1 MGLLDAFFKND
12 DAQNKEEVKEEVR
25 ILTKDLIK
33 LNLDPIDKE
42 EAIRLAGELLVN
54 NGYVE
59 EEYISGMLAREEK
72 VSTYMGNGVAIPHG
86 TKDAKKYIKET
97 GISLLQF
104 PEGIDFGAGETCRLL
119 IGIAGQG
126 EDHMQILQNL
136 ATVCQD
142 EETTEELMTT
152 NNKELII
159 RQLVK

>member
-1 MGLLDAFFKND
+1 MGILDMFSKKD
-12 DAQNKEEVKEEVR
+12 DKQEEVKEEST

-33 LNLDPIDKE
+33 LNLDPMDKE
-42 EAIRLAGELLVN
+42 EAIKLAGQLLVD

-59 EEYISGMLAREEK
+59 EEYVEGMLEREGT

-86 TKDAKKYIKET
+86 TNEAKQYIKET

-104 PEGIDFGAGETCRLL
+104 PEGIDFGDGDVCRLL

-126 EDHMQILQNL
+126 DDHMEILQNL

-152 NNKELII
+152 SDKELIMEKLI
-159 RQLVK
+159 

>member
-1 MGLLDAFFKND
+1 MGILDMFSKKD
-12 DAQNKEEVKEEVR
+12 DKQEEVKEEST

-33 LNLDPIDKE
+33 LNLDPMDKE
-42 EAIRLAGELLVN
+42 EAIKLAGQLLVD

-59 EEYISGMLAREEK
+59 EEYVEGMLEREGT

-86 TKDAKKYIKET
+86 TNEAKQYIKET

-104 PEGIDFGAGETCRLL
+104 PEGIDFGDGDVCRLL

-126 EDHMQILQNL
+126 DDHMEILQNL

-142 EETTEELMTT
+142 EDTTEELMTT
-152 NNKELII
+152 SDKELIME
-159 RQLVK
+159 QLI

>member
-1 MGLLDAFFKND
+1 MFSKKDK
-12 DAQNKEEVKEEVR
+12 QEKEQEAKKEST

-42 EAIRLAGELLVN
+42 EAIKLAGQLLVD

-59 EEYISGMLAREEK
+59 EEYVEGMLEREGK

-86 TKDAKKYIKET
+86 TNDAKQYIKET

-104 PEGIDFGAGETCRLL
+104 PEGIDFGDGEICRLL

-126 EDHMQILQNL
+126 DDHMEILQNL

-142 EETTEELMTT
+142 EATTEELMTT
-152 NNKELII
+152 SDKDLII
-159 RQLVK
+159 DQLV